1 MPLLSI
7 LVPTLARRRDG
18 LERTLMSIFL
28 QTPVPDVEVIVIG
41 DTTSGPLPL
50 AEEVVKSFP
59 NHIRYIEAPV
69 GHSWGHPQRN
79 VGMAAATG
87 EWVCTMD
94 DDDIYTKGA
103 LDTIAKAIRSQETL
117 RPLLFDLVFQN
128 GHRLPGAPQVVLG
141 LIGSPCIVT
150 PNLKGLLGEWGR
162 RQEGDYD
169 FINSTIHLW
178 GGQFE
183 YVPELICIVGP
194 LIEQDWTR
202 G

>member
-18 LERTLMSIFL
+18 LERTLLSIFL
-28 QTPVPDVEVIVIG
+28 QSPAPDVEVIVIA

-50 AEEVVKSFP
+50 AAEVVESFP
-59 NHIRYIEAPV
+59 HRIKYIEAPV
-69 GHSWGHPQRN
+69 GHCWGHPQRN
-79 VGMAAATG
+79 VGMTEALG
-87 EWVCTMD
+87 QWICSMD
-94 DDDIYTKGA
+94 DDDIYTEGA
-103 LDTIAKAIRSQETL
+103 LHIIATAIKEQKTL
-117 RPLLFDLVFQN
+117 RPLIFDLIFQN
-128 GHRLPGAPQVVLG
+128 GHRLPGGPSVVKS
-141 LIGSPCIVT
+141 LIGTPCIVT
-150 PNLKGLLGEWGR
+150 PNLPGMLGEWGR

-183 YVPELICIVGP
+183 YKHELICIVNP